1 MKRVVAACVLLLS
14 AVGVTVWTDFVFER
28 EMNMFEK
35 ELNSLVDI
43 SESVSEKELLR
54 NAETIAFQWEESS
67 GMLRSIVLHD
77 GIDELGRSISSLP
90 QMIEHSGKDEMK
102 KICIEAL
109 NMIKNLRECEM
120 IRIENIL

>member
-14 AVGVTVWTDFVFER
+14 AIAVTVWTDFVFER

-43 SESVSEKELLR
+43 SESASEKELLR